1 MSSSKIDILSLTEN
15 EIKEIITAPPYS
27 QPSYR
32 AKQIFEWLHRGAKFD
47 EMSNLPLSLRA
58 QLKETC
64 IIKTPEIERKLVS
77 TDKTIKYLFR
87 LYDGEHVE
95 SVLMDYEY
103 GKTICVSSQVGCRM
117 GCRFCASTLSGK
129 VRDLSASEIL
139 GQVLAA
145 QKDINK
151 NANTKAGTRI
161 SGVVMMGIGEP
172 LDNFDETVRFL
183 ELLSAPGG
191 LNIGLRH
198 VSVSTCGIVPRI
210 YELAQ
215 LELPITL
222 SISLHAATD
231 AKRNKIMPINRRY
244 GIDELLLACRDYF
257 DKTGRRI
264 SFEYA
269 LIKGENDTISDADTL
284 ATLLKQYMGSN
295 GERPFHVNLI
305 PLNKVRETGLS
316 GSGSAS
322 VRTFASA
329 LNARG
334 INATVRRKL
343 GSDIDAACGQLRIAA
358 EQMAKKERAKI
369 YDNRKK

>member
-47 EMSNLPLSLRA
+47 EMSNLPLSLRT

-77 TDKTIKYLFR
+77 ADKTIKYLFR

-117 GCRFCASTLSGK
+117 GCRFCASTLAGK

-145 QKDINK
+145 QKDINT
-151 NANTKAGTRI
+151 NANAKAGTRI
-161 SGVVMMGIGEP
+161 VGVVIMGIGEP
-172 LDNFDETVRFL
+172 LDNFNETVRFL

-198 VSVSTCGIVPRI
+198 ISVSTCGIVPRI
-210 YELAQ
+210 YELAK
-215 LELPITL
+215 LGLPITL

-231 AKRNKIMPINRRY
+231 AKRSKIMPINRRY

-269 LIKGENDTISDADTL
+269 LIEGENDTISDADTL